1 MIPVNLDDVLESLTI
16 AQNVYKSGFRNASN
30 PSKSLRCPCSG
41 SLKALKIVD
50 PSYKSF
56 GEDIRQLAIN
66 LDLLFDVLQRALSHS
81 GGPEKARQ
89 SPNPSFDNHIL
100 GDLKGTISTCDTLLN
115 DQRYFQRSEGFVN
128 NLCWYSYIEPEIAKL
143 SERITCH
150 NMKVVMAYVQ
160 CLAVP
165 RRLTKS
171 TAFHPLQYP

>member
-100 GDLKGTISTCDTLLN
+100 GDLKGTISTCDAERHTE
-115 DQRYFQRSEGFVN
+115 YFPSLR
-128 NLCWYSYIEPEIAKL
+128 
-143 SERITCH
+143 
-150 NMKVVMAYVQ
+150 
-160 CLAVP
+160 
-165 RRLTKS
+165 RRLKRSDNGHETNTWS
-171 TAFHPLQYP
+171 DPRPFESVYQQPIHCPLATELS